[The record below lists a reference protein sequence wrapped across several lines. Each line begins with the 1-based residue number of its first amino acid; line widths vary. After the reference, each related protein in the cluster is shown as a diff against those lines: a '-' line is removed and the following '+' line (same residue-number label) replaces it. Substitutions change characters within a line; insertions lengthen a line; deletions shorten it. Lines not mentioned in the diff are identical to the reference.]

1 MKIAI
6 LGAGG
11 VGLGMAALLSEKHLD
26 VAIWAPSTEGSQP
39 LLDGK
44 PLVADGAIAGKFAV
58 AATTDIAAAIN
69 EAAIIIIAVPGTGHK
84 QVIDQLVA
92 HLRPGQIVAI
102 SSHMSLSALYL
113 SREIERRGIEVP
125 ISAWA
130 TTAVTGRR
138 VAPGHVHVSS
148 RRKRIACASLPSTV
162 QPLTARTLGEL
173 FGDVFIAAPDLMTVT
188 VMNTNPT
195 THLAI
200 VLCNLTRM
208 EYGEDWGTYHGI
220 SEAVGRLVEG
230 LDAERIALAERFG
243 SVVHT
248 IREHL
253 HASFGLPLGTVAEM
267 AAEQHARR
275 NGQAAGPKSLDHRYI
290 TEDIPFGIVPLVVF
304 GHVAGINMPLH
315 SAGLE
320 LISALCGRR
329 FSDANDILA
338 SLAIDTMSKDRLLTL
353 CREGFVASG
362 KAVLAT
368 PREDGAVS
376 CPELISYADVETAAR
391 NIGLSIVRT
400 PFLPS
405 QTLSDLT
412 GAEIWLKFENLQFT
426 ASFKER
432 GALNRL
438 MALSPEQ
445 AARGVVAVSAG
456 NHAQGVALHARRLGI
471 PATIIMPRSTP
482 RVKIARTESFGA
494 RVILAGADF
503 AEALTFLPE
512 LIAKDGLTLVHPFSD
527 PHVIAGQ
534 GTVGLEMLQDGPQL
548 DLVIAGV
555 GGGGLISGIATA
567 FAHMSPST
575 TIIGVQSE
583 LYPSMAFAL
592 DGRTDQ
598 RVRGGT
604 SVAEGIAVATADDL
618 TLRHIR
624 QFVSDVMVVP
634 EQTIEDAV
642 ALLLQIE
649 KSLCEGAGA
658 AGLAAVLAEPDRFR
672 GKRVGLVLSGGNI
685 DTRVLISVLRRH
697 LARGGQLV
705 RLTISALDNAGGLGA
720 IATLIGAAGGNILD
734 VHHERIFGGA
744 TARVTDVAIDVE
756 LSDPHD
762 LDALVRN
769 ISDAGYPVSLAP

>member
-1 MKIAI
+1 
-6 LGAGG
+6 
-11 VGLGMAALLSEKHLD
+11 MAALLSERHFD
-26 VAIWAPSTEGSQP
+26 VTVWAPSVEGAQP
-39 LLDGK
+39 LLEGR
-44 PLVADGAIAGKFAV
+44 PLIAEGAIEGAFLVPTTTDMAV
-58 AATTDIAAAIN
+58 AIRDAAT
-69 EAAIIIIAVPGTGHK
+69 IIIAVPGTGHK
-84 QVIDQLVA
+84 EVIDRLVD
-92 HLRPGQIVAI
+92 HLRPGQLVAI

-113 SREIERRGIEVP
+113 SRELSLRGIEVP

-138 VAPGHVHVSS
+138 IEPGRVQVSS
-148 RRKRIACASLPSTV
+148 RRKRIACASLPSDGQEIVV
-162 QPLTARTLGEL
+162 QGLAEL
-173 FGDVFIAAPDLMTVT
+173 FGDVFVDASDLMTVT

-208 EYGEDWGTYHGI
+208 EYGEDWGTYHGL

-230 LDAERIALAERFG
+230 LDAERIALARRFG
-243 SVVHT
+243 SSVYT

-253 HASFGLPLGTVAEM
+253 HASFDLPLGTVAEM

-275 NGQAAGPKSLDHRYI
+275 NGQAAGPKSLEHRYI
-290 TEDIPFGIVPLVVF
+290 TEDVPFGIVPLVAF
-304 GHVAGINMPLH
+304 GRVAGVEMPLH
-315 SAGLE
+315 AAGLE
-320 LISALCGRR
+320 LISALCARR
-329 FSDANDILA
+329 FREANDILA
-338 SLAIDTMSKDRLLTL
+338 SLSLDGMSKDRLLTL
-353 CREGFVASG
+353 CHQGYVPSTD
-362 KAVLAT
+362 AVHAV
-368 PREDGAVS
+368 PREVGV
-376 CPELISYADVETAAR
+376 PPIPNLITFEDVEAAAR
-391 NIGLSIVRT
+391 NIGPSVIRT
-400 PFLPS
+400 PFLLS
-405 QTLSDLT
+405 QTLSDVT

-432 GALNRL
+432 GALNKL
-438 MALSPEQ
+438 MTLSPEE

-494 RVILAGADF
+494 RVIMAGADF
-503 AEALTFLPE
+503 AEASTFLPE
-512 LIAKDGLTLVHPFSD
+512 IVAKEGLTLIHPFSD

-534 GTVGLEMLQDGPQL
+534 GTVGLEMLQDGPPL
-548 DLVIAGV
+548 DAVVIAV

-567 FAHMSPST
+567 FAHQSPST
-575 TIIGVQSE
+575 TIVGVQSE
-583 LYPSMAFAL
+583 LYPSMALAL
-592 DGRTDQ
+592 NNQSDRS
-598 RVRGGT
+598 VRGGT
-604 SVAEGIAVATADDL
+604 SVAEGIAVASADDL
-618 TLRHIR
+618 TLRHVR
-624 QFVSDVMVVP
+624 KLVNDVIVVP

-658 AGLAAVLAEPDRFR
+658 AGLAAVLAHPDRFR

-697 LARGGQLV
+697 LARAGQLV
-705 RLTISALDNAGGLGA
+705 RLTISALDNAGGLGT

-734 VHHERIFGGA
+734 VHHERVFGGA

-756 LSDPHD
+756 LSDSHD
-762 LDALVRN
+762 LSALVQK
-769 ISDAGYPVSLAP
+769 ISEAGFPVSLAP